1 MKSTLRN
8 MVVVLFTITA
18 VSAFLVGVVNNVT
31 KARSNANIW
40 DITTTSYQ
48 ISRPRG
54 AFYS

>member
-31 KARSNANIW
+31 KIRLPRPMPK
-40 DITTTSYQ
+40 TS
-48 ISRPRG
+48 
-54 AFYS
+54 